1 MSTRNV
7 VAALAG
13 LVAWAA
19 LAAPSAAIADDP
31 PCAPGIAGT
40 LTISGKT
47 FVATRAD
54 NYFGPLVAVPT
65 DPATQAPVA
74 AIIDESFIW
83 TVTPPASVVPG
94 DEMRLVAPQPGPV
107 TLTATWQ
114 EVPAHGPICTA
125 TGTVVVT
132 VLPVRIP
139 AVRREVTEVPVAIG
153 PVLTWPCPDEPRAA
167 DGAPTIVV
175 RYERGLARAPGDSS
189 PGATLAFPEAC
200 QLNLDRKKVVP
211 GVMTLRVGTYG
222 ADQTRRGLA
231 IYPARA
237 GDLRMSID
245 VRWGDAQVFHD
256 EYAVVSAGRRQEGSR
271 RVPVFL
277 TTEPGA
283 AQAAARRYA
292 RQRKGAPY
300 VPAEQRAAVRSY
312 KISATGSYTV
322 NWAGGFGTPGQPGC
336 GYVREQ
342 GADSA
347 RFTIGSYDPTGSG
360 AARGTLDRTYEQTRD
375 CPPATGETTGA
386 GKAFQCPVHTRLGAA
401 VLGGIVPNGGLTADG
416 RRAHGTRL
424 LLILAGSL
432 DDGGTCPSWGG
443 LLFHIEL
450 DGPATRVARL
460 HRGGRTTLHL
470 TRTIDCREGVIEAG
484 GDPTSCQVR
493 ASVTA
498 RVRRVA

>member
-7 VAALAG
+7 VAAL
-13 LVAWAA
+13 VACAA
-19 LAAPSAAIADDP
+19 LAAPSAALADDP
-31 PCAPGIAGT
+31 PCGPGIAGT
-40 LTISGKT
+40 LTIVGKT

-54 NYFGPLVAVPT
+54 NGFGPNVTVPT
-65 DPATQAPVA
+65 DPSTQAPVA
-74 AIIDESFIW
+74 AIIDESFRW
-83 TVTPPASVVPG
+83 TATPPASVVAG

-107 TLTATWQ
+107 TLTAAWE

-125 TGTVVVT
+125 SGSVDVT

-139 AVRREVTEVPVAIG
+139 TVRREVTEVPLAIG

-175 RYERGLARAPGDSS
+175 HYERGLARAPGESS
-189 PGATLAFPEAC
+189 PGTTLAFPEAC
-200 QLNLDRKKVVP
+200 QLNLNRKKVVP
-211 GVMTLRVGTYG
+211 GVMTLFVGTFG
-222 ADQTRRGLA
+222 SDQTRRGLA
-231 IYPARA
+231 TYPVRA

-245 VRWGDAQVFHD
+245 VRWGDALVFHH
-256 EYAVVSAGRRQEGSR
+256 EYAVVSTGRRRDDSR

-277 TTEPGA
+277 TTEPA
-283 AQAAARRYA
+283 AAKAAARRYA

-300 VPAEQRAAVRSY
+300 VPPEQRAAVRSY
-312 KISATGSYTV
+312 KVSATGSYNV
-322 NWAGGFGTPGQPGC
+322 HWAGGYGTPGQPGC

-347 RFTIGSYDPTGSG
+347 RFTIGSYDPTGPG

-375 CPPATGETTGA
+375 CPPTTGKATGA
-386 GKAFQCPVHTRLGAA
+386 GEAFQCPVHTRLGAS
-401 VLGGIVPNGGLTADG
+401 VIGGIVPNGGLAADG

-424 LLILAGSL
+424 VMILAGSL

-450 DGPATRVARL
+450 DGSAARVARL
-460 HRGGRTTLHL
+460 HAGGRTTLHL
-470 TRTIDCREGVIEAG
+470 SRTIDCREGVIEAA

-493 ASVTA
+493 VSVTA
-498 RVRRVA
+498 RVRRVG